1 MAASKRLMKKPEEI
15 RKCGVKNF
23 LNIEEVNL
31 LTCQGLAVPNNP
43 PSGKGNFLIKINFSA
58 EYPFKPHSKKKI
70 TFKRKIYHPNIDEKG
85 QICLPVISS
94 ENWKPVT
101 KPDQAIQSLIA
112 LVNDPFGLT
121 YLKNI
126 LRTVYNSIRMLKSL
140 HRNRG
145 KAACGLK
152 SAGLDSSECEQRSPS
167 SAFRHP
173 AKRDSVE
180 N

>member
-43 PSGKGNFLIKINFSA
+43 PCGKGNFLIEINFSA

-101 KPDQAIQSLIA
+101 KPDQAIQSLI
-112 LVNDPFGLT
+112 NTGERP
-121 YLKNI
+121 
-126 LRTVYNSIRMLKSL
+126 LRTDLFEKYSKDRIQFYKNAEEFTQK
-140 HRNRG
+140 
-145 KAACGLK
+145 
-152 SAGLDSSECEQRSPS
+152 
-167 SAFRHP
+167 
-173 AKRDSVE
+173 
-180 N
+180 